1 MLWLLLGLCTAE
13 TAEQGAQQVAAALLR
28 LLLGLRTAKTAKQ
41 AAKQVT
47 AALLRLLLGLR
58 TAKTAEQAAK
68 QVAAALLRLLLGL
81 RTAKTAKQAAHQIFR
96 LFRSRLLCLGL
107 RFALGTA
114 GHAAKQGG
122 EKIASAFFG
131 CGVAAHEGIDQHAC
145 RLLIEFLPF
154 ELLSSIFE
162 TFSVKL
168 C

>member
-1 MLWLLLGLCTAE
+1 
-13 TAEQGAQQVAAALLR
+13 
-28 LLLGLRTAKTAKQ
+28 
-41 AAKQVT
+41 
-47 AALLRLLLGLR
+47 LLRLLLGLR

-68 QVAAALLRLLLGL
+68 QVTAALLRLLLGL

-96 LFRSRLLCLGL
+96 LLRSRLLCLGL

-122 EKIASAFFG
+122 EKIARAFFG
-131 CGVAAHEGIDQHAC
+131 CRVAAHEGIDQHAC
-145 RLLIEFLPF
+145 RLLIEFFPF